1 MQVVGR
7 KYIRLY
13 HPAETPNLYPKDL
26 DRSHTPQ
33 ANKSNAPQTNTSNGN
48 AHPVADIRPSSPAT
62 VAPAHLSPRGG
73 KGACTSGLPNT
84 SQAPISQPSQRT
96 ACAACGG
103 GLEGVDEE
111 VPGPGTSGG
120 DADGHQAEVRQ
131 GGHINMS
138 NSSRVAV
145 ENVDHG
151 THGVCLLSPAYIHRE
166 RVRAR
171 GARERE
177 TETER
182 DRERQRETERDR
194 ETERQ
199 RQRQRQRPLLL
210 DRHIT
215 SNMERARMRML
226 VYVQRHCIGMFVC
239 VQDIVHH
246 IISIWNKPI
255 RPFFSDAGACA
266 RGIIY
271 ACVHTYTHT
280 SLHTNST
287 ISAVQGRKVH

>member
-62 VAPAHLSPRGG
+62 VAPAHLSPQGG

-96 ACAACGG
+96 ACAAFGG

-111 VPGPGTSGG
+111 VPGPGASGG
-120 DADGHQAEVRQ
+120 DADGHQAEDGQ

-138 NSSRVAV
+138 NSSKVAV

-151 THGVCLLSPAYIHRE
+151 THGVCLHIYIERE
-166 RVRAR
+166 CAQGAR
-171 GARERE
+171 ARERQ
-177 TETER
+177 R

>member
-26 DRSHTPQ
+26 DRIHTPQ
-33 ANKSNAPQTNTSNGN
+33 ANKGNAHQTNTSNGN

-62 VAPAHLSPRGG
+62 VAPAHLSPQGG

-96 ACAACGG
+96 ACAAFGG

-138 NSSRVAV
+138 NSSRVVV

-151 THGVCLLSPAYIHRE
+151 THGVRLLSPAYIHRE
-166 RVRAR
+166 SAR
-171 GARERE
+171 KGRARERD
-177 TETER
+177 R
-182 DRERQRETERDR
+182 DRERQRETEGQRDR
-194 ETERQ
+194 
-199 RQRQRQRPLLL
+199 
-210 DRHIT
+210 DRD
-215 SNMERARMRML
+215 RDRDL
-226 VYVQRHCIGMFVC
+226 CY
-239 VQDIVHH
+239 
-246 IISIWNKPI
+246 
-255 RPFFSDAGACA
+255 
-266 RGIIY
+266 
-271 ACVHTYTHT
+271 
-280 SLHTNST
+280 
-287 ISAVQGRKVH
+287 